1 MDKSEAISIL
11 QSHAGIADG
20 PRLRDGI
27 VGMLRPFVGVEERNF
42 HEVVECIFLLHD
54 ELKSDKIDT
63 AIPHSLLSIIAQLTG
78 HAILPNSMLRRN
90 SLMSESDVARMTSW
104 VNIIESASLRYMM
117 RRNHAIALSAYLE
130 YLLLEDVEQFA
141 THAAMFAAIVDSFD
155 QDDDYK
161 EIAINVCT
169 KCRAARH
176 CFKDQISCLATQK
189 VGPELSAAI
198 LKYQQSLDVPCSS

>member
-1 MDKSEAISIL
+1 MGKSEAIGIL
-11 QSHAGIADG
+11 LSHAGIADG

-78 HAILPNSMLRRN
+78 WAILPNSMLRRN
-90 SLMSESDVARMTSW
+90 SLISESDVARITSW
-104 VNIIESASLRYMM
+104 VNIIESTSLRYMT
-117 RRNHAIALSAYLE
+117 RCNHAIALSAYLE
-130 YLLLEDVEQFA
+130 YLLLENVEQFVA
-141 THAAMFAAIVDSFD
+141 HAAMFAAIADSFD

-169 KCRAARH
+169 KYRAAGQH
-176 CFKDQISCLATQK
+176 FKGQIACLAIQK